1 MNSGQPK
8 VPKPKPSSAESIALQ
23 SAENEGGAF
32 VYFRRP
38 VIDSDSDATRDEWS
52 GSEFVVVPLDQEKID
67 VGRDPRCEVAISW
80 DKAVSKAHAE
90 LVEVGSSWR
99 VKDVGSLNGT
109 QVNGIRVS
117 EQLIANGDL
126 LRFGDTLVVFRQP
139 EDAGLSETIRGQD
152 VGPLV
157 TDAQRKILI
166 ELVRPMGTPGGAG
179 DPATNSEI
187 ADALHLSV
195 DTVKQHLR
203 RLFRIFEIGEDTPPN
218 RKRTTLARRAQETGL
233 VAPSDLT

>member
-1 MNSGQPK
+1 MNQDQPT
-8 VPKPKPSSAESIALQ
+8 VPKPKPSSSESIALQ
-23 SAENEGGAF
+23 TAENDGGAF

-38 VIDSDSDATRDEWS
+38 VEPDPDATHDEWS
-52 GSEFVVVPLDQEKID
+52 DSEFVVVRLDREKID

-80 DKAVSKAHAE
+80 DRSVSKAHAE

-109 QVNGIRVS
+109 QVNGIRIN
-117 EQLIANGDL
+117 EQLIANRDL

-152 VGPLV
+152 IGPPV
-157 TDAQRKILI
+157 TDAQRKILV
-166 ELVRPMGTPGGAG
+166 ELVRPMEMSGGAG
-179 DPATNSEI
+179 DPATNAEI
-187 ADALHLSV
+187 ADALHLSE

-203 RLFRIFEIGEDTPPN
+203 RLFKLFKIGEDVPRN
-218 RKRTTLARRAQETGL
+218 RKRSTLARRAQETGL
-233 VAPSDLT
+233 VAPNDFA